1 MPEVR
6 AAAARCLQAVANG
19 HSLAR
24 ELPRWE
30 QKVKFEQR
38 PLLRE
43 LCYGTL
49 RFYPLLDA
57 VVRQSIKKPMKD
69 KDSDLHMLLCL
80 GIYQLD
86 YMRIADHAAINTTVN
101 AVRKLKKDWAK
112 GLTNAVL
119 RRFQRE
125 RETLLAALDEA
136 EKTAHPAWL
145 HQAILEAWPEQ
156 AEAIFAANNSHPPLC
171 LRNNVLH
178 QTRENYLEQ
187 LAGLDMEAKACAF
200 AETGIRLAKP
210 VDVSKLPDF
219 DDGAVSVQDESAQL
233 CAGLLQPQPGMR
245 VLDACAAPG
254 GKSGHLLEATGGNL
268 NLTCLDIDD
277 SRLVRVQDNLE
288 RLNLSAELIA
298 GDAARPEQWWDK
310 QPFDQILLDAPCSA
324 SGVVRR
330 NPDIKL
336 HRQSADIRALAD
348 TQLRLLKALWP
359 TLKPGGRLLYATCS
373 ILPTENTEV
382 VERFLAEEGSAR
394 HQPISA
400 DWGLA
405 QPFGRQLLPQTD
417 GHDGF
422 YYAVLS
428 KADV

>member
-19 HSLAR
+19 QSLSR

-57 VVRQSIKKPMKD
+57 VVSQCIKKPVKD
-69 KDSDLHMLLCL
+69 KDLDLHMLLCL
-80 GIYQLD
+80 GVYQLD
-86 YMRIADHAAINTTVN
+86 YMRIADHACINTTVN

-125 RETLLAALDEA
+125 RDTLLGNLSEA
-136 EKTAHPAWL
+136 EACAHPDWL
-145 HQAILEAWPEQ
+145 HQAIIEAWPEQ

-171 LRNNVLH
+171 LRNNATR
-178 QTRENYLEQ
+178 QTRDAYLEQ
-187 LAGLDMEAKACAF
+187 LTAAELAASPCAF
-200 AETGIRLAKP
+200 ATDGIRLAKP
-210 VDVSKLPDF
+210 VDVSKLPAF
-219 DDGAVSVQDESAQL
+219 EDGAASVQDESAQL
-233 CAGLLQPQPGMR
+233 CAELLQPQAGMR
-245 VLDACAAPG
+245 ILDACAAPG
-254 GKSGHLLEATGGNL
+254 GKSGHLLEATGGEL
-268 NLTCLDIDD
+268 SLTCLDIDD
-277 SRLVRVQDNLE
+277 SRLLRVQDNLE
-288 RLNLSAELIA
+288 RLDFSAELMA
-298 GDAARPEQWWDK
+298 GDAARPEQWWDNEL
-310 QPFDQILLDAPCSA
+310 FDQILLDAPCSA

-336 HRQSADIRALAD
+336 HRLSTDIDTLAA

-373 ILPTENTEV
+373 ILPPENTGV
-382 VERFLAEEGSAR
+382 VEAFLNEEPNAK
-394 HQPISA
+394 HCPIAA
-400 DWGLA
+400 DWGLE
-405 QPFGRQLLPQTD
+405 QRVGRQLLPQAD

-422 YYAVLS
+422 YYAVLE
-428 KADV
+428 KA